1 MIDWTQIDT
10 VMLDMDGCLLDLHY
24 DNRLWNELVPAR
36 YGQAQGISAE
46 EARRLLYGH
55 LLGERRDLEFY
66 CIDFWTRRTGL
77 DIIALHHELAHL
89 VDYRPGAAAFLDWL
103 RGRVRTLLVTN
114 AHRTSLAVKDRCLGL
129 GKRLDR
135 VFSSHDFGAPKE
147 SGAFWSRLSGVERF
161 DPSRTLFI
169 DDTQTVLD
177 AASNYGIGHLLT
189 IIQPDSG
196 RPPRANLAYPAFNDF
211 NELIEAAGLGRTLR
225 VPRTEGS

>member
-24 DNRLWNELVPAR
+24 DNRLWNELLPAR
-36 YGQAQGISAE
+36 YGEAQGIGVD
-46 EARRLLYGH
+46 EARRRLYGH
-55 LLGERRDLEFY
+55 LLGKARDLEFY
-66 CIDFWTRRTGL
+66 CINFWTRRTGL
-77 DIIALHHELAHL
+77 DILALHRELAHL

-103 RGRVRTLLVTN
+103 RGRARSLLVTN
-114 AHRTSLAVKDRCLGL
+114 AHRTSLTVKERRSGL

-147 SGAFWSRLSGVERF
+147 SGVFWSRLSGVERF
-161 DPSRTLFI
+161 DPARTLFI
-169 DDTQTVLD
+169 DDTETVLD
-177 AASNYGIGHLLT
+177 AAGNFGIGHLLT
-189 IIQPDSG
+189 IVQPDSG
-196 RPPRANLAYPAFNDF
+196 RPPRANLKYPAFNDF